1 MIFLGQ
7 EEKSVIQIDKD
18 LVINYKKSGDSILVD
33 IKRNL
38 TCQLIWYVVYYDL
51 QKVNNSFFTIIKKLY
66 NENYSDI
73 SYLKKDNEE
82 FVKCCNLFLKN
93 CKSKIS
99 DSIYDVLVRD
109 IDKLKLVIQKLIYIC
124 ENICYV
130 DDSEDFLSL

>member
-51 QKVNNSFFTIIKKLY
+51 QKVNNSFFNIIKKLH

-99 DSIYDVLVRD
+99 DSIYDILVRD